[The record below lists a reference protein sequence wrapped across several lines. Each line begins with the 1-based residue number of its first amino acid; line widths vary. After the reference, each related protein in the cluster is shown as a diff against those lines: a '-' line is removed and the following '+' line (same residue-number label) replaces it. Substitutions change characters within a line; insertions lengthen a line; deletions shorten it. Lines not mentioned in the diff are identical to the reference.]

1 MKKTSIR
8 KFFLFGHYSLAIL
21 PPKKWLTEF
30 NVKEG
35 DCRVIELDRKKQ
47 RLIIHLKEVEM
58 QDDDNHAEP
67 EATKKDDWQ
76 PIPPLG

>member
-1 MKKTSIR
+1 MKKTSVR

-35 DCRVIELDRKKQ
+35 DSRVIELDRKKQ
-47 RLIIHLKEVEM
+47 RLIIHLQKAEI
-58 QDDDNHAEP
+58 DDNQTDSQIVE
-67 EATKKDDWQ
+67 KDDWQ